1 MSEITSFPSQTL
13 SFSRKNKA
21 WRKRCV
27 DWAVNKSFF
36 NYNLVRKSILH
47 KKINYDLING
57 ILHKSDMVKILNPD
71 SIEAGYIPDDIQHY
85 PIINSKLY
93 LLRGEESKRVFD
105 CNVIITNP
113 TGISEKQNQKK
124 EELFEALRELIEN
137 TALSEDQ
144 LNTELARL
152 DDYYTYSWKDIREVR
167 ANALLNHYRKE
178 QNLDVLFNTGFMDA
192 MTIGEEMYQIDIVG
206 GEPLVTRLNPIKT
219 LIFSSGFSNKVEDAD
234 MIILE
239 DYWSAGR
246 IIDNFYDVLSSKDI
260 EHIEKISTQV
270 GAGGTDSLHNT
281 DPRLGVTV
289 VNGSMMTDELTV
301 GEPAFNPENIF
312 NSNVKP
318 SLLPF
323 DMNGNIRVIKLY
335 WKSRR
340 RIKKVKSY
348 DVETGEEVYNF
359 YPEDYTINE
368 EMGEEETILFINEA
382 WEGTKIGES
391 IYVNMRPKP
400 VQYNRLSNPSRCHF
414 GIIGSIYN
422 LNENKPYSLVDMMKP
437 YNYLFNAVH
446 DRLNKAM
453 ANNWGPIMDI
463 DLAKIP
469 EGWTMDQ
476 WLYFA
481 KVNKLAVK
489 DSFREGS
496 RGASMGKLAATLN
509 NASSGGINLDSSAYI
524 QQLQNILEYI
534 KLEMAEVSGVS
545 KQREGQVS
553 NRETVGGVERATL
566 QSSHITEWLFIT
578 HDDVKKRVL
587 ECLLE
592 TAKIAMRGRTSKFQY
607 LMGDGQTKL
616 IEIDGDQFAECDYGL
631 VIDNSSQTQE
641 LKQNINQLAQA
652 ALQNQLLSFS
662 TIAKLFSSSSMAE
675 KQRMIEI
682 DENKTKESQSQQAEQ
697 DRNMQMQMAEQANQA
712 AMQEMELRDSLNAR
726 DNDTKLQIAQL
737 QSMMKQ
743 LDTEDF
749 EADPNRKEELLEN
762 IRQYNESLK
771 LERDK
776 FNAKKSFDDKKLA
789 LENKKI
795 NKLKATRN
803 ESKK

>member
-1 MSEITSFPSQTL
+1 
-13 SFSRKNKA
+13 
-21 WRKRCV
+21 
-27 DWAVNKSFF
+27 
-36 NYNLVRKSILH
+36 
-47 KKINYDLING
+47 
-57 ILHKSDMVKILNPD
+57 
-71 SIEAGYIPDDIQHY
+71 
-85 PIINSKLY
+85 
-93 LLRGEESKRVFD
+93 
-105 CNVIITNP
+105 
-113 TGISEKQNQKK
+113 
-124 EELFEALRELIEN
+124 
-137 TALSEDQ
+137 
-144 LNTELARL
+144 
-152 DDYYTYSWKDIREVR
+152 
-167 ANALLNHYRKE
+167 
-178 QNLDVLFNTGFMDA
+178 MDA

-359 YPEDYTINE
+359 YPEDYIINE

-616 IEIDGDQFAECDYGL
+616 IEIEGDQFAECDYGL

>member
-281 DPRLGVTV
+281 DPRLGVSI

-359 YPEDYTINE
+359 YPEDYIINE

-489 DSFREGS
+489 DSFREGN

-616 IEIDGDQFAECDYGL
+616 IEIEGDQFAECDYGL

>member
-36 NYNLVRKSILH
+36 NYNLVRKSVLH

-206 GEPLVTRLNPIKT
+206 GEPLVTRLNPLKT

-239 DYWSAGR
+239 DYWSAGK
-246 IIDNFYDVLSSKDI
+246 IIDTFYDVLSSKDI
-260 EHIEKISTQV
+260 DHIEKISTQV

-359 YPEDYTINE
+359 YPEDYIINE

-489 DSFREGS
+489 DSFREGN

-616 IEIDGDQFAECDYGL
+616 IEIEGDQFAECDYGL

>member
-36 NYNLVRKSILH
+36 NYNLVRKSILN

-281 DPRLGVTV
+281 DPRLGVSI

-359 YPEDYTINE
+359 YPEDYIINE

-489 DSFREGS
+489 DSFREGN

-616 IEIDGDQFAECDYGL
+616 IEIEGDQFAECDYGL

>member
-281 DPRLGVTV
+281 DPRLGVSI

-359 YPEDYTINE
+359 YPEDYIINE

-616 IEIDGDQFAECDYGL
+616 IEIEGDQFAECDYGL

-697 DRNMQMQMAEQANQA
+697 DRNIQMQMAEQANQA

-803 ESKK
+803 ENKK

>member
-281 DPRLGVTV
+281 DPRLGVSI

-359 YPEDYTINE
+359 YPEDYIINE

>member
-36 NYNLVRKSILH
+36 NYNLVRKSILN

-281 DPRLGVTV
+281 DPRLGVSI

-359 YPEDYTINE
+359 YPEDYIINE

-489 DSFREGS
+489 DSFREGN

-616 IEIDGDQFAECDYGL
+616 IEIEGDQFAECDYGL

-776 FNAKKSFDDKKLA
+776 FNAKKSFDNKKLA

>member
-1 MSEITSFPSQTL
+1 MSEITGFPSQTL

-281 DPRLGVTV
+281 DPRLGVSI

-359 YPEDYTINE
+359 YPEDYIINE

-489 DSFREGS
+489 DSFREGN

-697 DRNMQMQMAEQANQA
+697 DRNMQMQMAEHANQA

>member
-36 NYNLVRKSILH
+36 NYNLVRKSVLH

-359 YPEDYTINE
+359 YPEDYIINE

-616 IEIDGDQFAECDYGL
+616 IEIEGDQFAECDYGL

>member
-124 EELFEALRELIEN
+124 EEFFEALRELIEN

-359 YPEDYTINE
+359 YPEDYIINE

-489 DSFREGS
+489 DSFREGN

-616 IEIDGDQFAECDYGL
+616 IEIEGDQFAECDYGL